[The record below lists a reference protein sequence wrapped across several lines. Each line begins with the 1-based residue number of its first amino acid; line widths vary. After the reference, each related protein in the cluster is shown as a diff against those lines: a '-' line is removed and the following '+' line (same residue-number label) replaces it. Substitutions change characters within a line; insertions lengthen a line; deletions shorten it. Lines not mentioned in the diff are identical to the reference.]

1 MGGGGRSVSRC
12 CGGAVGQCDSGV
24 VGRHCEDTRHTGVA
38 LR

>member
-1 MGGGGRSVSRC
+1 MGGGGSVSRC

>member
-1 MGGGGRSVSRC
+1 MGGGSVSRC